1 MFRNQ
6 ISAFPDHNGIKLEI
20 NSRRKTGKS
29 TKMWKLN
36 STHLNNQ
43 WVKEESTRETRK
55 YIEIYENEKTTYK
68 IYGMQW
74 KQC

>member
-1 MFRNQ
+1 ME
-6 ISAFPDHNGIKLEI
+6 LEDSI
-20 NSRRKTGKS
+20 RRKTGKF
-29 TKMWKLN
+29 TYTWKVSN
-36 STHLNNQ
+36 TFLNNQ